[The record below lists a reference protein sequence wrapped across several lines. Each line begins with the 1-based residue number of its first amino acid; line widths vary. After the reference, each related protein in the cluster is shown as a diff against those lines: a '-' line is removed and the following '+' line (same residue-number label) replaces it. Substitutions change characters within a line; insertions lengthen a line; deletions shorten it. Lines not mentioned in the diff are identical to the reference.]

1 MKAIIN
7 SVRVGQYGFC
17 LSFHRIAEDDNKCIN
32 YTEVKY
38 LNNAIGSANRY
49 VKMLVERHPNLP
61 ITDISALLAGARC
74 EVEVQ
79 IKSDNQAKPE
89 NQDEAEN
96 QPKDKEYFK
105 LISLELDDINMIMF
119 NKLL

>member
-1 MKAIIN
+1 MKATIN

-38 LNNAIGSANRY
+38 LNSAIGCANRY

-61 ITDISALLAGARC
+61 VTDISALLSGARC

-79 IKSDNQAKPE
+79 SKIEVQSE
-89 NQDEAEN
+89 VEN
-96 QPKDKEYFK
+96 QPEVREYFK

>member
-1 MKAIIN
+1 MKGIIN

-17 LSFHRIAEDDNKCIN
+17 LSFHRISEDDNKCIN
-32 YTEVKY
+32 YTEMKY
-38 LNNAIGSANRY
+38 LNSAIGCANRY

-61 ITDISALLAGARC
+61 VTDISALLSGARC

-79 IKSDNQAKPE
+79 SKTE
-89 NQDEAEN
+89 NQSEDR
-96 QPKDKEYFK
+96 DYFK
-105 LISLELDDINMIMF
+105 LISLDLDDINMIMF

>member
-32 YTEVKY
+32 YTEMKY
-38 LNNAIGSANRY
+38 LNSAIGCANRY

-61 ITDISALLAGARC
+61 VTDISALLSGARC
-74 EVEVQ
+74 EVE
-79 IKSDNQAKPE
+79 IQAKV
-89 NQDEAEN
+89 EN
-96 QPKDKEYFK
+96 QPEDREYFK